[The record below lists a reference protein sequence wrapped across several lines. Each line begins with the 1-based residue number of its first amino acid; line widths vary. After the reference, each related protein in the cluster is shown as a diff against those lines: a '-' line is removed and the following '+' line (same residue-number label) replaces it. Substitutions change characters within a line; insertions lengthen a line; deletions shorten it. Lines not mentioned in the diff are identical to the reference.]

1 MKIHEIINEEDTAL
15 NTKKF
20 KAYIKQELAK
30 VNMEPTGRQ
39 SANTIR
45 FPLEGT
51 LANFRTFF
59 AKMNVDIQDSPQ
71 SMSGTFSTYRLSM
84 NVPVETEEGEETEE
98 WSIFYINNITG
109 VKGTGRKFGTKQLT
123 PADLGVAGPV
133 LDKETLIASVNQS
146 LKANYSE
153 HAELLST
160 LLSKA
165 SSSSSNIISLDGID
179 LENYT
184 VTDLAVISKNYGEV
198 LAGAWAFDNMEYNNI
213 TFPVASNMKLIDFF
227 GEDIYPVSVKS
238 GGGGKVNIQNILDA
252 LQDKVKTGK
261 VNLEEQVSYNVF
273 KIVQANGMMSGML
286 ELHRYFKT
294 EALNILAT
302 TIGKDV
308 ADVTLDSI
316 NEWLNT
322 KSSVDE
328 LREELNP
335 LLSHMKKRVTDEIWN
350 RSFIDDRMRLVIS
363 PMGEWIWPYLN
374 QQTEIRESMSN
385 LAKMLSVIQIN
396 VDVSQSTI
404 NIKSSPFGDAEFI
417 FGWAG
422 YAGGNK
428 LGFKMKM

>member
-1 MKIHEIINEEDTAL
+1 MKIHEIINEDDTEL

-51 LANFRTFF
+51 LANFRSFF
-59 AKMNVDIQDSPQ
+59 SRMNVNIQDSPQ
-71 SMSGTFSTYRLSM
+71 SMSGTFSTYKLSM

-123 PADLGVAGPV
+123 PADLGIAGPV
-133 LDKETLIASVNQS
+133 LNKETLVSTANQN
-146 LKANYSE
+146 LKSNYSD
-153 HAELLST
+153 HAEILSA
-160 LLSKA
+160 LLSKVSA
-165 SSSSSNIISLDGID
+165 SSSNTISLDGIN

-184 VTDLAVISKNYGEV
+184 VTDLAVISKNFGEV
-198 LAGAWAFDNMEYNNI
+198 LAGVWALNNMEYNSV
-213 TFPVASNMKLIDFF
+213 TFPIASNMKLIDFF
-227 GEDIYPVSVKS
+227 GDDEYPVSVKS

-261 VNLEEQVSYNVF
+261 VNIEEQVSYNVF
-273 KIVQANGMMSGML
+273 KIVQANGMKSGML
-286 ELHRYFKT
+286 ELHRYFDT
-294 EALNILAT
+294 EPFNILAT
-302 TIGKDV
+302 IIGKDK
-308 ADVTLDSI
+308 ADISLETID
-316 NEWLNT
+316 EWLNT
-322 KSSVDE
+322 KSLDE
-328 LREELNP
+328 LRTDLSP
-335 LLSHMKKRVTDEIWN
+335 LLSNMKKRVTDEIWN
-350 RSFIDDRMRLVIS
+350 RGDKMRLIIS

-385 LAKMLSVIQIN
+385 LAKMLSVIQVN